1 MKLFLTQ
8 SMRRIL
14 RSLLLSFVGV
24 SLLTPVL
31 ATAEYLPPR
40 EEFPEKRSNYSP
52 YADRKT
58 TNRSFAE
65 GLYWGDTHL
74 HTTLSADSGLIGNVL
89 PPEDAYRFA
98 RGETVTSSSG
108 QRTRLVRPLDFLVVA
123 DHAQNLGLPPML
135 EEGNPL
141 VLNTETGKRW
151 YDMKREGK
159 DFEAFVEWTRTV
171 YTEDPINQPKMISR
185 TWERQ
190 IDTAEK
196 YNEPGVFTALIGFEW
211 TSMNTLETPSN
222 LHRVVIFRD
231 GADKASEVI
240 PFSVFDS
247 PDPEDLWKYLQSY
260 EDSTG
265 GDVLA
270 IPHNGNLSNGLMFD
284 VERLNGRPINK
295 AYAETRAQW
304 EPIVEVTQIK
314 GDGEAHPFLSP
325 NDEFAD
331 YGSWDFGDILL
342 NKPNQND
349 MLAGEYARSALQ
361 RGLQL
366 EAKLGINPY
375 KFGMIGSTDTHT
387 SLATTREENFFGKFP
402 ASEPAADRYT
412 HLILENKKNGLA
424 VHVWQELASG
434 LAGVW
439 AKENT
444 REALFDAMERK
455 EVYATT
461 GTRITVRLFGGWDYA
476 PDDVF
481 RSNAV
486 EIGYDKGVPMGGDL
500 SARPTG
506 AKGPVFIVGALKDAW
521 SGNLDRIQII
531 KGWVDEKGNSHE
543 RIYDVAVSDGRTI
556 GSEGRVTK
564 PVGNTVNLKDAS
576 FLNTI
581 GDSELRAVWEDPDFD
596 PNHRAVYYARV
607 LEIPTPTWQAYDA
620 VRYSVDMPEEVPM
633 VHQERAY
640 TSPIWYTP

>member
-171 YTEDPINQPKMISR
+171 YTDDPINQPKMISR

-342 NKPNQND
+342 NKPKQND

-486 EIGYDKGVPMGGDL
+486 GRFSCPPNWRQRARFHSGCVEGCLVGQLGSYPDHKGL
-500 SARPTG
+500 
-506 AKGPVFIVGALKDAW
+506 
-521 SGNLDRIQII
+521 
-531 KGWVDEKGNSHE
+531 
-543 RIYDVAVSDGRTI
+543 GR
-556 GSEGRVTK
+556 
-564 PVGNTVNLKDAS
+564 
-576 FLNTI
+576 
-581 GDSELRAVWEDPDFD
+581 
-596 PNHRAVYYARV
+596 
-607 LEIPTPTWQAYDA
+607 
-620 VRYSVDMPEEVPM
+620 
-633 VHQERAY
+633 
-640 TSPIWYTP
+640 